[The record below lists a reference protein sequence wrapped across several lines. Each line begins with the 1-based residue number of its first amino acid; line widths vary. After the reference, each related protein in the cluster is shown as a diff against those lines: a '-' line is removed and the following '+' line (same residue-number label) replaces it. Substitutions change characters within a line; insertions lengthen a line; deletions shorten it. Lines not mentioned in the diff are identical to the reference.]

1 MDLPERTAC
10 IVVVVGE
17 NGQIGCLRLAH
28 PLPNPNLTHRYSETT
43 KSSFPV
49 LTTTMATNIELHIKV
64 STNENEYIHALTISN
79 QEITQYS
86 IKPYKYL
93 RFLGAII
100 LGRRQSS
107 GSLSDSIGGD
117 PFGEDMY
124 ACGKLRHDK
133 VYFTSEGND
142 IGIGFMGL
150 SVTR

>member
-1 MDLPERTAC
+1 
-10 IVVVVGE
+10 
-17 NGQIGCLRLAH
+17 
-28 PLPNPNLTHRYSETT
+28 
-43 KSSFPV
+43 
-49 LTTTMATNIELHIKV
+49 MATNVELHIKV
-64 STNENEYIHALTISN
+64 PANENEYIHALTISK
-79 QEITQYS
+79 QEITQYC

-100 LGRRQSS
+100 FGRRQSS

-117 PFGEDMY
+117 PFDEDMY
-124 ACGKLRHDK
+124 ACDKLQHDK

>member
-1 MDLPERTAC
+1 MDLLFSVWNNER
-10 IVVVVGE
+10 
-17 NGQIGCLRLAH
+17 RLGIRH
-28 PLPNPNLTHRYSETT
+28 HKLLFERS
-43 KSSFPV
+43 V
-49 LTTTMATNIELHIKV
+49 LFVHMATNIELHIKV
-64 STNENEYIHALTISN
+64 SANENEYIHALTISN
-79 QEITQYS
+79 QEITQYC

-100 LGRRQSS
+100 FGRRQSS

-117 PFGEDMY
+117 PFDEDMY
-124 ACGKLRHDK
+124 ACDKLRHDK